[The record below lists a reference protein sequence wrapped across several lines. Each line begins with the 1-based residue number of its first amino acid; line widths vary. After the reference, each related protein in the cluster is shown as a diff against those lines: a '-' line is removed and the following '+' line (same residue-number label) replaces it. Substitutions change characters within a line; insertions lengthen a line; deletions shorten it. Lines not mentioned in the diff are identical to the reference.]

1 MDNTARLVSKNQSQ
15 KPNRYH
21 GAGGVARY
29 GLPMHESLGPSFNT
43 KERGLK
49 GIEGVYSRFTLIIN
63 LASTKQNH
71 ICTWGQLN
79 DFSKIISL
87 R

>member
-43 KERGLK
+43 KEKGTKRNRGGLLK
-49 GIEGVYSRFTLIIN
+49 VYFN
-63 LASTKQNH
+63 HKPGKYKTKPYLYL
-71 ICTWGQLN
+71 GAA
-79 DFSKIISL
+79 
-87 R
+87 